1 MRKACGF
8 VSVSLSFNGG
18 GNLMDYQKAYK
29 KNIRAH
35 KFQRDKIIFQGEMA
49 GRRNE
54 DFGGVLSSEKEDYKF
69 CFVSS
74 SESSEEKE
82 DDGSVDECD
91 WDYFFE
97 PSAST
102 IDGNSI
108 IYNQDDTS
116 STSDDD
122 DEILSKI
129 EGSSE
134 GHFPKQFRG
143 AWDKVC
149 HEHACKCS
157 ATQYVA
163 VPVPIL
169 IPMESLESW
178 NKVNDPDTL
187 LKLLNTSNLIYQ
199 HHDASDVIDTSSLSS
214 TTSQQQNQQVCCRLQ
229 TRKNDNE
236 EGMRREK
243 EETAERS
250 GGQEKI
256 ANVSIIHDHCISCCS
271 SALQVRHKTKNITSD
286 SECDKEHHYFR
297 EGETA
302 LSKIKK
308 YANQNK
314 TLGSSS
320 LSNVT
325 THLCEAIK
333 ITNKHESTT
342 CDCLTSC
349 VCVGLTCSNSE
360 PHTISNLIKTASLPP
375 NAVQDTS
382 FSRSAMISVGKLKLS
397 ENDDG
402 YLVSE
407 SIFSTSSTSSDEEE
421 EEKCDENYEGPSRPV
436 VQRSYDVA
444 GASAQTENIVSDN
457 ESSSNESCPVLTS
470 DSEDTGIDDRRRIKL
485 KKFTKVFVVNKE
497 HNQFSETDSCSSS
510 NALESSTSEEIETS
524 DNDTDTDGVILNYI
538 KPINSDSNHE
548 QEEDGSS
555 SDTIDSENVILNS
568 IKTIDN
574 DFIESE
580 DKYNDKVASSESA
593 NVVIDDKNNFY
604 SPSKNI
610 DDDINQVIDDEQ
622 IEKLSNID
630 NLVPESSC
638 IAIQMATDG
647 EHNEISE
654 RKVVQSCNLSMI
666 LGSYASSKGKEK
678 EQHDIVDDV
687 KTSSEINLVKIESS
701 LQHESTESNLQT
713 SCEIVNKENNDNVPI
728 IKTGLPLHAQCERSN
743 ASKPLLSD
751 QQRSLTLAAAGSEGN
766 NNTILQ
772 NNSCVKQ
779 MNVNEEKAAQELL
792 SVENASVLSEQYK
805 SSDGSGNNNNKFKSL
820 VMITSETDDN
830 NPDLTMNSSV
840 SVISNDMTQIITNN
854 SRDDPIVVQHK
865 NWQHRELA
873 NCDSEKNS
881 NSGGV
886 KSKIGFYEENINK
899 VKDIPSVKAK
909 KLENLKEE
917 KSDSSEPREEDE
929 LAPSSTLKNDLND
942 LNDDVKVIT
951 GQNTLSAVV
960 CLEDGLADDD
970 SWVEELSQ
978 NDEEEFQ
985 STETGSDFDSSGDE
999 MSLLSS
1005 GIDREEELRGYNRV
1019 SIDFTLHTIVEESCE
1034 ESEYE
1039 SNDRKSQRISASELE
1054 KYFFFGLGG
1063 GNACGSNERPTSL
1076 SLSTRENDESPSETS
1091 SVCSEGLDSLN
1102 TPENENVN
1110 ECGNISSRLEKY
1122 FLSGF
1127 MGFQNDDNEGSD
1139 GSGSVGSDSE
1149 GRPSPEQRRKK
1160 LVRARGGSRSHNS
1173 SLDNLLTKEESS
1185 AENHQE
1191 DISNDESDNHC
1202 DTVKRKKKN
1211 KKLPEVEIENP
1222 SDGSEHEKSDDN
1234 GNKTPQPE
1242 LLLLLPAHNSL
1253 VQSRKQHSRDSGF
1266 IGSNDD
1272 LLKSSDGQKS
1282 PEMKIELAEIQEDLK
1297 ENENSPFPESS
1308 SPQPFVTS
1316 LIRKDSFNAWSS
1328 DEETNLMMTKM
1339 RQFFKSLVAASKTS
1353 SPQMS
1358 ASNVSPKVQPK
1369 QQRLR
1374 PPQLIYF
1381 ENELTRLMKTVPGV
1395 TENQVKELVEY
1406 LSSEDTWSDSY
1417 DSSDYTSSDKES
1429 TAANKNKSL
1438 KIQQQISAS
1447 CQQIIEKFDS
1457 ARTVVNHDEEGDMG
1471 DGGVLE
1477 DGINKETAFV
1487 YQKLVASISKKI
1499 ADEKPPH
1506 DEENS
1511 PPIIAKVM
1519 HHIGSRLVA
1528 LMHEVSSS
1536 GGESMKSNSP
1546 KQPSRHHHRR
1556 AHQGKIS
1563 VTTTEDEDDDST
1575 SAESNFGESTTLK
1588 NLPRS
1593 KSHDLLLDG
1602 NGSGSKP
1609 SQDHTMTEERDASDY
1624 ERFSWRGSFESA
1636 LLTTCDSRNKLDNSS
1651 NSALSILAAKR
1662 RSAGDLLFSPN
1673 INLSHEQLD
1682 RVRSCGSIGG
1692 VDHDLENSKLW
1703 ESTQSQESSIKRVGC
1718 ISDDTDE
1725 SSDNDQHRLT
1735 HQRSTLPRSLQAS
1748 AAIAVSTTNSL
1759 PRLPTTSSSST
1770 QSGVIQKFF
1779 QGGNVKSARYRAPG
1793 FIGYRAQQNAPKRAL
1808 SAPGLQPFLARR
1820 ERRSNKTQSLAI
1832 GKFLELSFIHRN
1844 EIESI

>member
-1 MRKACGF
+1 M
-8 VSVSLSFNGG
+8 
-18 GNLMDYQKAYK
+18 
-29 KNIRAH
+29 I
-35 KFQRDKIIFQGEMA
+35 IIFQGEMA
-49 GRRNE
+49 GRGNE
-54 DFGGVLSSEKEDYKF
+54 DVFGLLPAERDEYRF

-82 DDGSVDECD
+82 DDGSIDECD

-97 PSAST
+97 PSASS
-102 IDGNSI
+102 IHGNAL
-108 IYNQDDTS
+108 IYSQDDTS
-116 STSDDD
+116 STDDT

-134 GHFPKQFRG
+134 GHFPNKRS

-149 HEHACKCS
+149 HVDECSTKHACKCS

-178 NKVNDPDTL
+178 NKVNNPDTL
-187 LKLLNTSNLIYQ
+187 LKLLNTSNLLYQ
-199 HHDASDVIDTSSLSS
+199 HQDVRDVTDTSSSTSS
-214 TTSQQQNQQVCCRLQ
+214 RKQQVRYRQ
-229 TRKNDNE
+229 PRNDE
-236 EGMRREK
+236 EGKRRERKENK
-243 EETAERS
+243 EETERS

-256 ANVSIIHDHCISCCS
+256 GNVSIIPNIDSCISCCS
-271 SALQVRHKTKNITSD
+271 SALQARHKNKSITSD
-286 SECDKEHHYFR
+286 SEYDKEHHYFR
-297 EGETA
+297 EGEA
-302 LSKIKK
+302 LSKIRK
-308 YANQNK
+308 YPGQNNS
-314 TLGSSS
+314 LDSS

-333 ITNKHESTT
+333 ITNKHETTT
-342 CDCLTSC
+342 CDCLTNC
-349 VCVGLTCSNSE
+349 VCVGTASNTE
-360 PHTISNLIKTASLPP
+360 PHTISNLIKTASSCSP

-382 FSRSAMISVGKLKLS
+382 SKTFSRGAMISVGKLKLS

-407 SIFSTSSTSSDEEE
+407 SIFSTSSTSSEDEG
-421 EEKCDENYEGPSRPV
+421 KSCDDDCEGPSRPV

-444 GASAQTENIVSDN
+444 GASAQTENVVSDN
-457 ESSSNESCPVLTS
+457 ESSSNESCPIVTS

-497 HNQFSETDSCSSS
+497 FSETDSCSSS
-510 NALESSTSEEIETS
+510 NALENSTSEEIETS
-524 DNDTDTDGVILNYI
+524 DNDTDTDGIILNYI
-538 KPINSDSNHE
+538 KPINSDSN
-548 QEEDGSS
+548 QEDSS
-555 SDTIDSENVILNS
+555 GEAMDSENVVLNS

-574 DFIESE
+574 DFIESV
-580 DKYNDKVASSESA
+580 DKYNHKVSGESA
-593 NVVIDDKNNFY
+593 NVVIDDKNNYY
-604 SPSKNI
+604 SPSNYI
-610 DDDINQVIDDEQ
+610 DDDTNQMIDDEMSENISHIDS
-622 IEKLSNID
+622 IEPFASSN
-630 NLVPESSC
+630 
-638 IAIQMATDG
+638 AAKMATDG

-666 LGSYASSKGKEK
+666 LGSYDSRGKEK
-678 EQHDIVDDV
+678 EQHEKDDV
-687 KTSSEINLVKIESS
+687 KTSSDQNLVKIESS
-701 LQHESTESNLQT
+701 LQHESTESNSQT

-728 IKTGLPLHAQCERSN
+728 IKTGSLPHAQKERSAN
-743 ASKPLLSD
+743 VTKPLLSD
-751 QQRSLTLAAAGSEGN
+751 QQRSFIVEEMKTAAGSKGN
-766 NNTILQ
+766 NNTIPQ

-779 MNVNEEKAAQELL
+779 MNVNEEKVTAAQELL
-792 SVENASVLSEQYK
+792 SVENASVLSEQQT
-805 SSDGSGNNNNKFKSL
+805 SADGFGNVISNNKFKSL
-820 VMITSETDDN
+820 VMITSETDN
-830 NPDLTMNSSV
+830 KTDLTMDSSVNV
-840 SVISNDMTQIITNN
+840 SVIPNDTTRIITNN

-865 NWQHRELA
+865 NWQHSDLA
-873 NCDSEKNS
+873 NCDSGNS
-881 NSGGV
+881 NTNTSGRSSV
-886 KSKIGFYEENINK
+886 KSKIGFYEENISK
-899 VKDIPSVKAK
+899 VKENSSVKAK
-909 KLENLKEE
+909 KLENPKEE
-917 KSDSSEPREEDE
+917 ESDQKNDTSEDE
-929 LAPSSTLKNDLND
+929 LAPPLASKEESS
-942 LNDDVKVIT
+942 DDVNIIT
-951 GQNTLSAVV
+951 GQKTLSAVV

-970 SWVEELSQ
+970 SWVEEMSQ

-985 STETGSDFDSSGDE
+985 STETGSDFESSGDE

-1039 SNDRKSQRISASELE
+1039 SSDRKSQRISASELE

-1063 GNACGSNERPTSL
+1063 GACSSNNEERPTSL
-1076 SLSTRENDESPSETS
+1076 SLSTREHDESPSETS

-1110 ECGNISSRLEKY
+1110 ECGNIMSSSRLEKY

-1127 MGFQNDDNEGSD
+1127 MGFQNEDNEGSD

-1173 SLDNLLTKEESS
+1173 SLDNLLTKEESLEKS
-1185 AENHQE
+1185 STENHQE
-1191 DISNDESDNHC
+1191 EILNDESDTEETDHNNHC

-1222 SDGSEHEKSDDN
+1222 SDGSEHNKSDDN
-1234 GNKTPQPE
+1234 DNKTSQPE
-1242 LLLLLPAHNSL
+1242 LLLPAHNSL

-1272 LLKSSDGQKS
+1272 LLKSDGQKS
-1282 PEMKIELAEIQEDLK
+1282 PEMKIELAEIQEELK
-1297 ENENSPFPESS
+1297 ESENSPLPESS

-1328 DEETNLMMTKM
+1328 DEETNEMMTKM

-1353 SPQMS
+1353 SPSS
-1358 ASNVSPKVQPK
+1358 ASNLSPKVQQK

-1395 TENQVKELVEY
+1395 TEIQVKELVEY

-1429 TAANKNKSL
+1429 TAANKNKTL

-1447 CQQIIEKFDS
+1447 CQEIIEKFDS
-1457 ARTVVNHDEEGDMG
+1457 SRTHVKIDEEGDMG

-1499 ADEKPPH
+1499 ADEKPIH
-1506 DEENS
+1506 DSANS

-1536 GGESMKSNSP
+1536 GAESMKSNSP
-1546 KQPSRHHHRR
+1546 KQPTRHHHRR

-1563 VTTTEDEDDDST
+1563 VTTTEDEGDDST
-1575 SAESNFGESTTLK
+1575 SAESTFGESTTQK

-1602 NGSGSKP
+1602 NGIGAKP

-1636 LLTTCDSRNKLDNSS
+1636 LLTNCDSRNKLDTTSS
-1651 NSALSILAAKR
+1651 SALSILAAKR
-1662 RSAGDLLFSPN
+1662 RSAGDLLFSPSN
-1673 INLSHEQLD
+1673 NLSHEQLD

-1703 ESTQSQESSIKRVGC
+1703 ESTQSQESSIKRVPC
-1718 ISDDTDE
+1718 TSDDTDE
-1725 SSDNDQHRLT
+1725 SSDNDQQRLT

-1748 AAIAVSTTNSL
+1748 TAIIASTTNSL
-1759 PRLPTTSSSST
+1759 PRLPTTSSSTT
-1770 QSGVIQKFF
+1770 QTGVIQKFF

-1820 ERRSNKTQSLAI
+1820 ERRNTKAQSLMI
-1832 GKFLELSFIHRN
+1832 GKF
-1844 EIESI
+1844 